1 MSEPMG
7 ALAAALAKAQGEMKN
22 AAFNRKNPH
31 FKSNYADLAGIR
43 DTVTPILAKHGLAVV
58 QAVDVLETGASVL
71 RTTLMHEGGGS
82 INAAYPLPA
91 NHGEP
96 QKFGSALTYAR
107 RYSLAAI
114 CNIASEEDDD
124 GNAASEPNKA
134 QTRPP
139 AQTPQTATDHEPPPR
154 ALSQAEAAV
163 KWVQDSIGKLAKFK
177 TLAEIDEWEAKN
189 WNAIDKLQDNHR
201 DTWAIFKRKL
211 NEARAKVTPAMEA
224 AE

>member
-1 MSEPMG
+1 MSDHMG
-7 ALAAALAKAQGEMKN
+7 ALAAALSKAQGEMKN

-43 DTVTPILAKHGLAVV
+43 DTVTPILAAHGLAVV
-58 QAVDVLETGASVL
+58 QAVDVLDGGAAVL

-82 INAAYPLPA
+82 ICAAYPLPA

-124 GNAASEPNKA
+124 GNAASVPTKA
-134 QTRPP
+134 P
-139 AQTPQTATDHEPPPR
+139 AT
-154 ALSQAEAAV
+154 AAV
-163 KWVQDSIGKLAKFK
+163 SPAPTDEPATELTPAEKAAAWAQQALGKIKGFK
-177 TLAEIDEWEAKN
+177 TVSEIDGWEAKN
-189 WNAIDKLQDNHR
+189 LTTLDKLADNHR
-201 DTWAIFKRKL
+201 DTWTLLKRRMT
-211 NEARAKVTPAMEA
+211 EARVALTQKEA
-224 AE
+224 A

>member
-1 MSEPMG
+1 MSDAMG

-43 DTVTPILAKHGLAVV
+43 DTVTPMLAKHGLAVV
-58 QAVDVLETGASVL
+58 QAVDVLDSGASVL
-71 RTTLMHEGGGS
+71 RTTLMHEGGGAVT
-82 INAAYPLPA
+82 AAYPLPA

-124 GNAASEPNKA
+124 GNAASEPVKS
-134 QTRPP
+134 RPP
-139 AQTPQTATDHEPPPR
+139 VQATAPAEMAEPEPR
-154 ALSQAEAAV
+154 TLSPAEAAI
-163 KWVQDSIGKLAKFK
+163 KWVQDSIAKFAKFK
-177 TLAEIDEWEAKN
+177 TVEELDGWEAKN
-189 WNAIDKLQDNHR
+189 LTALDKLADNHR
-201 DTWAIFKRKL
+201 DTWQIIKRRMTEHRTRL
-211 NEARAKVTPAMEA
+211 STPALEA